1 MKSSEKRMRKNVV
14 EILAPLDGKPVEN
27 RAWTGFPDVSY
38 IEGVIELKQADR
50 WPARE
55 ATPLKL
61 DHFTNEQRIFL
72 ERRWRKGGNA
82 YLLIQ
87 VNKTFLLYDGSD
99 VQQIGRTLN
108 QAQLREKALKVW
120 EGLPAL
126 RKDLTEWLHR
136 GQTSEP
142 R

>member
-1 MKSSEKRMRKNVV
+1 MRKNVV
-14 EILAPLDGKPVEN
+14 QILAPLDGKPVEN
-27 RAWTGFPDVSY
+27 PAWPGFPDVNY
-38 IEGVIELKQADR
+38 IEGVVELKKVDR

-61 DHFTNEQRIFL
+61 DHFTREQRIFL

-82 YLLIQ
+82 FLLLQ

-108 QAQLREKALKVW
+108 QQELRDKALKVW
-120 EGLPAL
+120 EGLAEL
-126 RKDLTEWLHR
+126 RKDLTEWLDR
-136 GQTSEP
+136 GRISERPSTS
-142 R
+142 